1 MKFDYAPI
9 KAVADSLIDQFGKP
23 ATLVSFT
30 TTGPDFDPVV
40 TETTTAITLVEL
52 DYSLT
57 NRNESLVQAG
67 DKLWLIQA
75 AANPAME
82 DKIELDGTRYN
93 MVDIQPV
100 APGPVSLMFEVQAR
114 A

>member
-9 KAVADSLIDQFGKP
+9 KAVADSLISQFGKP
-23 ATLVSFT
+23 ATLIRQEQ
-30 TTGPDFDPVV
+30 TGPDFDPVI
-40 TETTTAITLVEL
+40 TETETEITLVET

-67 DKLWLIQA
+67 DKLWIVQA
-75 AANPAME
+75 AAAPTMA
-82 DKIELDGTRYN
+82 DKIELDGQRFN
-93 MVDIQPV
+93 MVDIQPL
-100 APGPVSLMFEVQAR
+100 APGPVLLMFEVQAR

>member
-9 KAVADSLIDQFGKP
+9 KAVADSLIAEFGKT
-23 ATLVSFT
+23 AVLVST
-30 TTGPDFDPVV
+30 ETTGPDFDPVV
-40 TETTTAITLVEL
+40 TETAADITLVEL

-67 DKLWLIQA
+67 DKLFLVQA
-75 AANPAME
+75 EAAPSLD
-82 DKIELDGTRYN
+82 DKIRLDGVDYN
-93 MVDIQPV
+93 MVQVQPL
-100 APGPVSLMFEVQAR
+100 APGPVTILFEVQGR